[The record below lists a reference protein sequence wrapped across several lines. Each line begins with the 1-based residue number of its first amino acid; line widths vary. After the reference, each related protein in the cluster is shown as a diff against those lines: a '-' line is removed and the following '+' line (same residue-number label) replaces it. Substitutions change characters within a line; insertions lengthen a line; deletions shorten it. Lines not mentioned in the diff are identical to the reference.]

1 MIWILKQLVTIS
13 FNHFNWAR
21 WPLVLH
27 FEVEHQQGLHTK
39 YHCPLGRSAL
49 SHPGIWNTHPNEQH
63 DIGNPLS
70 SVSPHQFLTWTS
82 HDPCSSRLTPTGLG
96 NHANHLVHHQG
107 LRGDGKVFTCLYEL
121 LNPTTGRRSE
131 TISAAVDFPQADIK
145 SDQFPSW
152 WQVSMDTCTQA
163 FGGWHFA
170 NTKNTKAYDKTSPF
184 GSLSLL
190 CLELRLCAGVSLRRP
205 SLTLTFLC
213 WLVLPTLLVLVTVA
227 LHAGSRWWP
236 DVPYREQV
244 AKTEQ
249 WMRTPVVFVKSI
261 MCEFDHLNC

>member
-1 MIWILKQLVTIS
+1 MVHWSFCFFQTSVPNFRFLLAATAAKRITAVDDVALAREVGFIPFMDVWILKQLVTIS

-152 WQVSMDTCTQA
+152 WQVSMDTCTQV

-184 GSLSLL
+184 
-190 CLELRLCAGVSLRRP
+190 
-205 SLTLTFLC
+205 
-213 WLVLPTLLVLVTVA
+213 W
-227 LHAGSRWWP
+227 
-236 DVPYREQV
+236 
-244 AKTEQ
+244 
-249 WMRTPVVFVKSI
+249 
-261 MCEFDHLNC
+261 